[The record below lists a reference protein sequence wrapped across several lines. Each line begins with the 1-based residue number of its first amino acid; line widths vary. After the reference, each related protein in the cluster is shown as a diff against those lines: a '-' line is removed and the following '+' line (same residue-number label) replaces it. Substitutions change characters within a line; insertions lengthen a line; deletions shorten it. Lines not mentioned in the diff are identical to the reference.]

1 MPDGMDIN
9 KLSAIP
15 GFPILQ
21 KLLSSVG
28 LDTSHLV
35 TISLIITVTASFF
48 GFLSHSLS
56 GVRSSAFALWS
67 FISDNLVSSARI
79 HSSDISFAQV
89 MKWMEDRKINLDSRN
104 FYVTSRLNPNSAAAK
119 RMTMF
124 RTRSPTEDDNG
135 LETDEDNFGPKVKY
149 EPAPGVTFFFY
160 KGHLVI
166 ANRKIDVDHYW
177 SPVGTDETLYLT
189 TIGRSPQLLRELI
202 AEARLHWH
210 RKEIHKTTVYTVG
223 KIHGSPA
230 WDSGRPRPARDIR
243 TVIMDEKDKELIK
256 QDAKDYLHK
265 DTLRW
270 YMERGVPY
278 RRGYL
283 FHGPPGTG
291 KTSLSLALAGYLNL
305 NLYILSLSSSKMCD
319 ETLSQL
325 FMSLPTRC
333 IVLLEDVDCA
343 GIDNRNEDEDDYS
356 MEDSESDGSL
366 ERGRRPNITSKDKSD
381 NNSTR
386 VSPLEKPEKVT
397 SDGSSTSSKEPSPFP
412 VPRPPTLQKKRQSD
426 LSFSGLLNVLDGVSS
441 QEGRI
446 LIMTTNH
453 KSALDDALIRPG
465 RVDIDIEF
473 HNADRSIAKQVFEG
487 LYSPLNSDDE
497 LENTVSPNF
506 NNSNSDEKRRSPTV
520 DPKKARLTELAT
532 RFAEKVPEH
541 EFSPAEL
548 QGYVMLY
555 KHDPEAAVEGVE
567 RWVEKTRARKA
578 DLYNARRRRLR
589 NRRRD

>member
-1 MPDGMDIN
+1 MGAMGEALN
-9 KLSAIP
+9 
-15 GFPILQ
+15 
-21 KLLSSVG
+21 
-28 LDTSHLV
+28 
-35 TISLIITVTASFF
+35 
-48 GFLSHSLS
+48 
-56 GVRSSAFALWS
+56 FAL
-67 FISDNLVSSARI
+67 V
-79 HSSDISFAQV
+79 
-89 MKWMEDRKINLDSRN
+89 
-104 FYVTSRLNPNSAAAK
+104 YVLRFFVANSCC
-119 RMTMF
+119 
-124 RTRSPTEDDNG
+124 PT
-135 LETDEDNFGPKVKY
+135 
-149 EPAPGVTFFFY
+149 GVTFFFY

-223 KIHGSPA
+223 KVHGSPA

-256 QDAKDYLHK
+256 RDAKDYLHK

-319 ETLSQL
+319 DTLSQL

-343 GIDNRNEDEDDYS
+343 GIDNRNDDNDDDLS
-356 MEDSESDGSL
+356 TDDSESDGSL
-366 ERGRRPNITSKDKSD
+366 ERGRKPNVTSKKNDR
-381 NNSTR
+381 NSAR
-386 VSPLEKPEKVT
+386 ISPLEKPEKVT
-397 SDGSSTSSKEPSPFP
+397 SDVSSNSSKEPSPFP
-412 VPRPPTLQKKRQSD
+412 LPRNLPQNKRQSD

-473 HNADRSIAKQVFEG
+473 TYADRSISKQVFEG
-487 LYSPLNSDDE
+487 LYSPLTREDDVVADGD
-497 LENTVSPNF
+497 TS
-506 NNSNSDEKRRSPTV
+506 SEKRASV
-520 DPKKARLTELAT
+520 SKLDPKKARLAELAT
-532 RFAEKVPEH
+532 RFAEKVPEN

-548 QGYVMLY
+548 QGYVMMH
-555 KHDPEAAVEGVE
+555 KHDPQAAVDGVGS
-567 RWVEKTRARKA
+567 WVEKTRERKA
-578 DLYNARRRRLR
+578 DLYKLRRRRLR